1 LLILLAG
8 LAKGTRMTNLQEL
21 DARIAASPY
30 NQWLGLRAV
39 AIDPGGV
46 TLEADTRP
54 EMLGNPDTELVHG
67 GVVSALID
75 ATCSYA
81 WLANEGGFVSTVD
94 LRTDFHRPLPKG
106 RVTIRADIVRA
117 GRSIITVD
125 ARLTDADGRLMA
137 SGRAVMMRGSKV
149 IAGSAG

>member
-1 LLILLAG
+1 MLL
-8 LAKGTRMTNLQEL
+8 
-21 DARIAASPY
+21 RIPVRSSFFCRTGP
-30 NQWLGLRAV
+30 
-39 AIDPGGV
+39 
-46 TLEADTRP
+46 
-54 EMLGNPDTELVHG
+54 LV
-67 GVVSALID
+67 VVNETPSSSAMID

-106 RVTIRADIVRA
+106 RITIRADIVRA

-125 ARLTDADGRLMA
+125 ARIADADGRLMA
-137 SGRAVMMRGSKV
+137 SGRAVMMRGSKA

>member
-1 LLILLAG
+1 
-8 LAKGTRMTNLQEL
+8 MTSLQEL
-21 DARIAASPY
+21 DTRIAASPY
-30 NQWLGLRAV
+30 NRWLGLRAV
-39 AIDPGGV
+39 AIDPTGV

-106 RVTIRADIVRA
+106 RVIIRADIVRA